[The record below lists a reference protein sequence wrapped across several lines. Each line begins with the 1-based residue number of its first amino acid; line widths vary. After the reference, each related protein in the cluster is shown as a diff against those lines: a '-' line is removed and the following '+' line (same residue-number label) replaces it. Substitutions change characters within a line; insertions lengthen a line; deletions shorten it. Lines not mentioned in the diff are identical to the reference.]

1 MTRRLFLTGPSGCGK
16 STLLH
21 HALGQQLALAGGF
34 LTERQLDAEGRYGY
48 FYLRRT
54 DNTGVPAI
62 FLDLRQQPPLKN
74 DRVFTKLAV
83 QILQERP
90 AFAVLD
96 EIGGMELLLPE
107 FQAALDGFLTSG
119 TPCIGVLKGAQNSA
133 ALAKTARLPEAYQN
147 AAASLRA
154 RLAADP
160 DTTLIELTG
169 WDDPAAQATAAAWV
183 EEYAHG

>member
-16 STLLH
+16 STLLRRVM
-21 HALGQQLALAGGF
+21 GQRLALAGGF
-34 LTERQLDAEGRYGY
+34 LTERQLNAEGRYAY

-54 DNTGVPAI
+54 DNDGTQAI
-62 FLDLRQQPPLKN
+62 FLDLRHQPPQKD
-74 DRVFTKLAV
+74 DRVFTELAA

-107 FQAALDGFLTSG
+107 FQAALDGFLASD
-119 TPCIGVLKGAQNSA
+119 TPCIGVLKGEKNSA
-133 ALAKTARLPEAYQN
+133 ALAKTAHLPDAYRN

-154 RLAADP
+154 RLETDP
-160 DTTLIELTG
+160 DTTLMELTG
-169 WDDPAAQATAAAWV
+169 WDDPAALAAAAAWV